1 MLIAEQRRQ
10 TQQRKHEAELAEY
23 ERKLEQQAQ
32 ATHRERLKKE
42 AERARSMKA
51 LSKLALAG
59 AGVFDSMTDCDD
71 DLEMD
76 EQ

>member
-42 AERARSMKA
+42 AERARSMKV
-51 LSKLALAG
+51 ALAG